1 MMSSTVIVST
11 KQISSLLFLLIAV
24 LTVAKALSHHT
35 IFADA
40 AIIAILAFL
49 ILEFRRIPP
58 THKKVGV
65 SLLVCGGVAAASHGT
80 FFETVYS
87 GLERT
92 LPFLLLFASVAWLQ
106 VPSSQSPTLLTV
118 REAVLRQPPGR
129 RFASVVTAAHFLG
142 VSFNLAGLA
151 LLTPMVRQG
160 IEQSLQRRLGRAMIQ
175 GFAAGT
181 CWSPFYVGTA
191 FILTA
196 VPGVDWVAV
205 GLPGLAIAVLLMI
218 WSWLIDRLFARP
230 AAVSRES
237 NNNAEHIK
245 LPYSAI
251 WRTFLILASL
261 FAAVIALVE
270 GQDLSIP
277 IALSIIAPLFAL
289 IWMFLIHH
297 RSTGSGI
304 SGISDMTKSVLSSYP
319 GLRGEAMLF
328 SGANVLGVAVA
339 SLIPKSMTEA
349 WASTVSAYPYLTLF
363 ILITG
368 YGLASAAGIHPV
380 VSVVLI
386 TTIIT
391 PEMIGFPPE
400 IMALAFMA
408 MWGQGTNTSPFS
420 ATVLYMARVTGADG
434 WTIAWRWNASFVA
447 STMLLIYLIIIAV
460 NELNL
465 Y

>member
-1 MMSSTVIVST
+1 LLPTIVSINR
-11 KQISSLLFLLIAV
+11 ISSLLFLSIAV
-24 LTVAKALSHHT
+24 LTVANALSHHV
-35 IFADA
+35 IFTHA
-40 AIIAILAFL
+40 AVASVVLFL
-49 ILEFRRIPP
+49 ILEFSRIPP
-58 THKKVGV
+58 THKKVGII
-65 SLLVCGGVAAASHGT
+65 LLVGGGIAAAVHGT
-80 FFETVYS
+80 FFETIYS
-87 GLERT
+87 GLQRT

-106 VPSSQSPTLLTV
+106 VPSSQSPSLLAV

-129 RFASVVTAAHFLG
+129 RFASVVSASHFLG

-160 IEQSLQRRLGRAMIQ
+160 IEINLQRRLGRAMIQ

-205 GLPGLAIAVLLMI
+205 GLPGLAIAVILMT
-218 WSWLIDRLFARP
+218 WSWLFDRVF
-230 AAVSRES
+230 SR
-237 NNNAEHIK
+237 
-245 LPYSAI
+245 SAI
-251 WRTFLILASL
+251 VSTKTNHATEQSTLSHAAILRTFLILASL
-261 FAAVIALVE
+261 FAAVIAFVE

-277 IALSIIAPLFAL
+277 IALSIVAPLFAL
-289 IWMFLIHH
+289 VWAFLIHH
-297 RSTGSGI
+297 SGSRSEAGSSI
-304 SGISDMTKSVLSSYP
+304 TNMAKSVLASYP

-328 SGANVLGVAVA
+328 SGANILGVAAA
-339 SLIPKSMTEA
+339 SLIPKSLTDS
-349 WASTVSAYPYLTLF
+349 WAGTISAYPNLTLF
-363 ILITG
+363 ILIMC

-400 IMALAFMA
+400 IIALAFMA
-408 MWGQGTNTSPFS
+408 IWGQGTNTSPFS

-434 WTIAWRWNASFVA
+434 WTIAWRWNGPFVA
-447 STMLLIYLIIIAV
+447 STMVLIYCIIIA
-460 NELNL
+460 LNAL
-465 Y
+465 NIY

>member
-1 MMSSTVIVST
+1 MSINR
-11 KQISSLLFLLIAV
+11 ISALLFLSIAV
-24 LTVAKALSHHT
+24 LTVANALSHHV
-35 IFADA
+35 IFTHA
-40 AIIAILAFL
+40 AVASVVFFL
-49 ILEFRRIPP
+49 ILEFSRIPP
-58 THKKVGV
+58 THKKVGII
-65 SLLVCGGVAAASHGT
+65 LLVGGGIAAAVHGT
-80 FFETVYS
+80 FFETIYS
-87 GLERT
+87 GLQRT

-106 VPSSQSPTLLTV
+106 VPSSQSPSLLAV

-129 RFASVVTAAHFLG
+129 RFASVVSAAHFLG

-160 IEQSLQRRLGRAMIQ
+160 IEINLQRRLGRAMIQ

-205 GLPGLAIAVLLMI
+205 GLPGLAIAFILMI
-218 WSWLIDRLFARP
+218 WSWLFDRLFSRP
-230 AAVSRES
+230 AVVP
-237 NNNAEHIK
+237 AETDHATEQST
-245 LPYSAI
+245 LPHAAI
-251 WRTFLILASL
+251 LQTFLILASL

-277 IALSIIAPLFAL
+277 IALSIVAPLFAL
-289 IWMFLIHH
+289 VWAFLIHH
-297 RSTGSGI
+297 SGAGSSI
-304 SGISDMTKSVLSSYP
+304 TDMAKSVLFSYP

-328 SGANVLGVAVA
+328 SGANILGVAAA
-339 SLIPKSMTEA
+339 SLIPKSLTDS
-349 WASTVSAYPYLTLF
+349 WAGTISAYPNLTLF
-363 ILITG
+363 VLIMC

-400 IMALAFMA
+400 IIALAFMA
-408 MWGQGTNTSPFS
+408 IWGQGTNTSPFS

-434 WTIAWRWNASFVA
+434 WTIAWRWNGLFVA
-447 STMLLIYLIIIAV
+447 STMVLIYCIIIA
-460 NELNL
+460 LNTL
-465 Y
+465 DIY

>member
-1 MMSSTVIVST
+1 LLPTIVSINR
-11 KQISSLLFLLIAV
+11 ISSLLFLSIAV
-24 LTVAKALSHHT
+24 LTVANALSHHV
-35 IFADA
+35 IFTHA
-40 AIIAILAFL
+40 AVASVVLFL
-49 ILEFRRIPP
+49 ILEFSRIPP
-58 THKKVGV
+58 THKKVGII
-65 SLLVCGGVAAASHGT
+65 LLVGGGIAAAVHGT
-80 FFETVYS
+80 FFETIYS
-87 GLERT
+87 GLQRT

-106 VPSSQSPTLLTV
+106 VPSSQSPSLLAV

-129 RFASVVTAAHFLG
+129 RFASVVSAAHFLG

-160 IEQSLQRRLGRAMIQ
+160 IEINLQRRLGRAMIQ

-205 GLPGLAIAVLLMI
+205 GLPGLAIAFILMI
-218 WSWLIDRLFARP
+218 WSWLFDRLFSQP
-230 AAVSRES
+230 AVVP
-237 NNNAEHIK
+237 AETDHATEQST
-245 LPYSAI
+245 LPHAAI
-251 WRTFLILASL
+251 LQTFLILASL

-277 IALSIIAPLFAL
+277 IALSIVAPLFAL
-289 IWMFLIHH
+289 VWAFLIHH
-297 RSTGSGI
+297 SGAGSSI
-304 SGISDMTKSVLSSYP
+304 TDMAKSVLFSYP

-328 SGANVLGVAVA
+328 SGANILGVAAA
-339 SLIPKSMTEA
+339 SLIPKSLTDS
-349 WASTVSAYPYLTLF
+349 WAETISAYPNLTLF
-363 ILITG
+363 VLIMC

-400 IMALAFMA
+400 IIALAFMA
-408 MWGQGTNTSPFS
+408 IWGQGTNTSPFS

-434 WTIAWRWNASFVA
+434 WTIAWRWNGLFVA
-447 STMLLIYLIIIAV
+447 STMVLIYCIIIA
-460 NELNL
+460 LNTL
-465 Y
+465 DIY